1 MDFSIS
7 GMFKNIGA
15 YFGKMSS
22 GKRLTLLGVA
32 GILIV
37 GSIAL
42 ANYLNDASYTM
53 LYRGLSPAEGAQ
65 VTAILDSA
73 GADYRLQNDGSIL
86 VPKEDE
92 ARLKMQLA
100 ANGLPNSTLGY
111 DVFSGQSDLMSTD
124 YEKKQFLIFQLQDR
138 LQAAL
143 KTLTGVKDAI
153 VTLNVSDE
161 SSYVLKSEVPE
172 SSASVVLHLYA
183 YANIGPRQIKGIE
196 ALVTKSV
203 PGLKAGNVTI
213 VDGEGNVLN
222 DQSHDLGAGQ
232 TDAQIE
238 AINKINKAYEDKIA
252 RFLEPAFGA
261 DNVSVSVS
269 AQVSFE
275 KKTTEQTTYTPVT
288 GQTGIVARQQSDRT
302 STNGGVVAGGAAGTE
317 ANVGVPT
324 YPEQDGDGDRDTS
337 ATERISP
344 DFLVNQVIESALD
357 NGGKILDMTVSLMV
371 NGRDIAQ
378 EVLTGYRDM
387 VAYSVGIAP
396 EKVFVTN
403 AEFLKKPEPPQEV
416 VVVPEETPI
425 YVLGVLPITLSQLI
439 VYGGIALFGLII
451 LLILLALLRRARRK
465 KKQADAE
472 RQGLEV
478 FQKGTQPP
486 LVDIPDEIVLSETR
500 EQGLK
505 RHVREF
511 TAANPEVVATLI
523 RGWMKE
529 DGK

>member
-15 YFGKMSS
+15 YFGRMSK

-32 GILIV
+32 GLLIV

-42 ANYLNDASYTM
+42 ARYLNDASYIM
-53 LYRGLSPAEGAQ
+53 LYRGLSPSEGAQ
-65 VTAILDSA
+65 VVQILDGA
-73 GADYRLQNDGSIL
+73 GVDYRLQSDGSIL

-111 DVFSGQSDLMSTD
+111 DLFSGQSDLMSTD

-153 VTLNVSDE
+153 VTLNVADE
-161 SSYVLKSEVPE
+161 SAYVLKSEVPE
-172 SSASVVLHLYA
+172 SSASVVLHLYG
-183 YANIGPRQIKGIE
+183 YADIGQRQIKGIE

-203 PGLKAGNVTI
+203 PGLKAMNVTI

-238 AINKINKAYEDKIA
+238 AIDKVNKAYEDKIT
-252 RFLEPAFGA
+252 RFLEPVFGV

-269 AQVSFE
+269 AQLSFD
-275 KKTTEQTTYTPVT
+275 KKTTEQTTYTPVV
-288 GQTGIVARQQSDRT
+288 GQTGIIARQQSDRT
-302 STNGGVVAGGAAGTE
+302 STNGGVVVGGVAGTE

-324 YPEQDGDGDRDTS
+324 YPEREGDEDKDTS
-337 ATERISP
+337 ATERVST
-344 DFLVNQVIESALD
+344 DFLINQVIESALD
-357 NGGKILDMTVSLMV
+357 NGGKILDMTVSLMI
-371 NGRDIAQ
+371 NGKDVAQ
-378 EVLTGYRDM
+378 EVLTKYRDM
-387 VAYSVGIAP
+387 VAYSVGIPP

-403 AEFLKKPEPPQEV
+403 AEFLKKPEPPSAPAV
-416 VVVPEETPI
+416 IEETPV
-425 YVLGVLPITLSQLI
+425 YVLGLLPLTVSQLI
-439 VYGGIALFGLII
+439 LYGGIGLFGLIL
-451 LLILLALLRRARRK
+451 LLILLALLRRGRK
-465 KKQADAE
+465 KKKPENAE
-472 RQGLEV
+472 RQGLEAI
-478 FQKGTQPP
+478 QKGVQPSTAN
-486 LVDIPDEIVLSETR
+486 IPDEIVLSETR

-505 RHVREF
+505 RQVREF